1 MTFRRLKML
10 FYDLVHVFLI
20 LAIVL
25 LVVVLNG
32 TLIAN
37 IANSLRMTGYLDP
50 IFGLQVIIVVVSLIW
65 IPVAILIKLN
75 RDW

>member
-20 LAIVL
+20 LAIIL
-25 LVVVLNG
+25 LAVALNG
-32 TLIAN
+32 TFIAN